1 MAVTTFAGGSGS
13 WRKTDWTPLAGK
25 EVSIWAD
32 ADDDAPPDK
41 PKAKS
46 RPGQTAAMEIAAHL
60 HEPRLPCS
68 GSAAGAGRRRGHCRL
83 ASGWEGPR
91 QGVLAG
97 LLRDYEPEPVSY
109 L

>member
-1 MAVTTFAGGSGS
+1 MRCRAVLDAWPDMAVTTYAGGSGS

-60 HEPRLPCS
+60 HKLRLPC
-68 GSAAGAGRRRGHCRL
+68 AGGPAGTGRRRGHRRL
-83 ASGWEGPR
+83 AGGRERPR
-91 QGVLAG
+91 
-97 LLRDYEPEPVSY
+97 
-109 L
+109 